1 MKTQK
6 VSIKNV
12 KQNPTNPRIIK
23 DYKFKKLVNSI
34 KQFPRMLEIR
44 PIVVNSD
51 MIVLGGN
58 MRLKACEEAGLKDV
72 YVIKV
77 DDLTPEQQQEF
88 IIKDNSSFGEWDWDI
103 LANEWNV
110 DDLKEWGL
118 DVPKWEDVSFET
130 EIEDTGEYDYPDE
143 NVEGSHVKMVQLFLN
158 TETEPNFRK
167 WEEFLRTIFGT
178 DNLTDTIYKAIEK
191 MYNEENKN

>member
-6 VSIKNV
+6 ISIRKV
-12 KQNPTNPRIIK
+12 KSNPQNPRIIK

-34 KQFPRMLEIR
+34 QQFPKMLEIR

-58 MRLKACEEAGLKDV
+58 MRLKASEEAGLKEV
-72 YVIKV
+72 WVTQV

-110 DDLKEWGL
+110 EDLKTWGL
-118 DVPKWEDVSFET
+118 DVPKWEDVSFDT
-130 EIEDTGEYDYPDE
+130 EIEDTGEYDYPEDS
-143 NVEGSHVKMVQLFLN
+143 VKGSHVKMVQLFLD
-158 TETEPNFRK
+158 TDTEPNFRK
-167 WEEFLRTIFGT
+167 WEEFLRTIFKT

-191 MYNEENKN
+191 MYNDENKS